1 LNLPEQLWSKQKRYK
16 KLVMNVRQYI
26 QQALLFGCFILLM
39 YACSPAEGDYPGR
52 DYVPDM
58 KHSIAY
64 ESNYYDYYSYNTWGS
79 ENEYHKFASPRKPVD
94 RTIPRG
100 YAGVAQ
106 NDQVINSDGQRRV
119 DHERAPNG
127 FVPYYYEDTEEER
140 TRATQEITVNPFP
153 ISEEGLEKGKL
164 LYDINCGICH
174 GEEGNGLGYLV
185 RDDGGVYPAQP
196 ANLISDEFIAASPGR
211 FYHSIMYGKNVMG
224 AYKDKL
230 SYKERWDVIHYI
242 RSLQADEK
250 KLAYSAEE
258 NTLNN
263 YGVPSVDMDSQ
274 PDSLSG
280 AEDMNEVIG
289 SIVD

>member
-1 LNLPEQLWSKQKRYK
+1 
-16 KLVMNVRQYI
+16 MNARRYI
-26 QQALLFGCFILLM
+26 QQTLLFGCFIFLM

-79 ENEYHKFASPRKPVD
+79 EKEYHSYANPRKPVD

-100 YAGVAQ
+100 YAGAAQ
-106 NDQVINSDGQRRV
+106 KGELIDSDGQRRV
-119 DHERAPNG
+119 DYERSPNG
-127 FVPYYYEDTEEER
+127 FVPYYYEDTEEDR
-140 TRATQEITVNPFP
+140 TRATEEITLNPFP
-153 ISEEGLEKGKL
+153 ISDEGLEKGKM

-185 RDDGGVYPAQP
+185 REDGGVYPAQP
-196 ANLISDEFIAASPGR
+196 ANLISDEFIAATPGR

-250 KLAYSAEE
+250 DLVYTSTE

-263 YGVPSVDMDSQ
+263 YGVPAADMGNK

-280 AEDMNEVIG
+280 DEELREVIG

>member
-1 LNLPEQLWSKQKRYK
+1 MSVKQ
-16 KLVMNVRQYI
+16 NI
-26 QQALLFGCFILLM
+26 QQGILFGLFIIFM
-39 YACSPAEGDYPGR
+39 YSCSPVEGDYAGR

-58 KHSIAY
+58 KHSIAF

-79 ENEYHKFASPRKPVD
+79 EKEYHAFANPRKPVNG
-94 RTIPRG
+94 TIPRG
-100 YAGVAQ
+100 YAGTS
-106 NDQVINSDGQRRV
+106 NTETVINAEGQKRV
-119 DHERAPNG
+119 DYERSPNG

-140 TRATQEITVNPFP
+140 TRATEEITLNPFP
-153 ISEEGLEKGKL
+153 ITVAGLEKGKL

-174 GEEGNGLGYLV
+174 GDEGNGLGYLV

-211 FYHSIMYGKNVMG
+211 FYHSIMFGKNVMG

-250 KLAYSAEE
+250 ELVYTPEE
-258 NTLNN
+258 NTLNS
-263 YGVPSVDMDSQ
+263 YGVPVSDIDEAPESLDNEKDMEELIGGLVD
-274 PDSLSG
+274 
-280 AEDMNEVIG
+280 
-289 SIVD
+289 

>member
-1 LNLPEQLWSKQKRYK
+1 MDLRQNIQQGILFGLFI
-16 KLVMNVRQYI
+16 LVMYS
-26 QQALLFGCFILLM
+26 
-39 YACSPAEGDYPGR
+39 CSPVEGDYPGR

-79 ENEYHKFASPRKPVD
+79 EDDYHSFANPRKPVD

-100 YAGVAQ
+100 YAAVSSAETVVGSAKQ
-106 NDQVINSDGQRRV
+106 SRI

-140 TRATQEITVNPFP
+140 TRATEEMTLNPFP
-153 ISEEGLEKGKL
+153 ITTAGLEKGEL

-174 GEEGNGLGYLV
+174 GEKGDGLGYLV
-185 RDDGGVYPAQP
+185 REDGGVYPAQP
-196 ANLISDEFIAASPGR
+196 ANLISDEFVAASPGR

-242 RSLQADEK
+242 RTLQADEK
-250 KLAYSAEE
+250 DLVYTPDE
-258 NTLNN
+258 NTLNS
-263 YGVPSVDMDSQ
+263 YGVPESDMEKQSEGVETNADMD
-274 PDSLSG
+274 
-280 AEDMNEVIG
+280 EVIG
-289 SIVD
+289 SLVD